1 MNAKVSKYIKERAM
15 DLIRRAPRTANE
27 LAARLEISKPHA
39 RATLLSLA
47 RAGVCHLS
55 EWRGIPGREAQ
66 AFSWGPGKP
75 ALPPVPRPV
84 QVIEAIKA
92 SKAGVSVA
100 DISVSTGIPMTTI
113 KRIIDNKLR
122 SSLHIVGWQDQPR
135 RGPRLPVY
143 AFGPGEDMPRPD
155 WRSDAERQRKYRST
169 VNGME
174 AVRTYECSI
183 ERKMAREAVKK
194 ARASRER
201 FKKVGLAGVDPL
213 MAAIM
218 GVPKNG

>member
-1 MNAKVSKYIKERAM
+1 MSAKVSKYIKELAM

-27 LAARLEISKPHA
+27 LAARLEISRPHA

-55 EWRGIPGREAQ
+55 EWRGIPG
-66 AFSWGPGKP
+66 
-75 ALPPVPRPV
+75 
-84 QVIEAIKA
+84 
-92 SKAGVSVA
+92 A
-100 DISVSTGIPMTTI
+100 D
-113 KRIIDNKLR
+113 
-122 SSLHIVGWQDQPR
+122 
-135 RGPRLPVY
+135 
-143 AFGPGEDMPRPD
+143 
-155 WRSDAERQRKYRST
+155 RQRKYRST

-218 GVPKNG
+218 GVPKHG